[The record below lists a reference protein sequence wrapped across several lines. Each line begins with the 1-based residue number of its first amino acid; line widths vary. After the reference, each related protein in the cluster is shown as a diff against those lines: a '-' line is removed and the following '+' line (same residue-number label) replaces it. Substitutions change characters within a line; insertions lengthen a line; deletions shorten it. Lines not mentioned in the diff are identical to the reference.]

1 MSSSEDELT
10 EKQLNDF
17 IAYANVF
24 SCGILLCLVN
34 GVEATFSTERI

>member
-1 MSSSEDELT
+1 MSSTEDELT

-24 SCGILLCLVN
+24 SGSIVLYLVDGIKT
-34 GVEATFSTERI
+34 TFSP